1 MKKNFLR
8 EGLIIFTIVIVVY
21 ILIKMAMNITVAD
34 INYTKFN
41 NEVENRNIKKVTF
54 VNKTIVGDFASL
66 TNIDGNNF
74 SKFRT
79 QIPFA
84 DPNIVDKLIKFN
96 VSISVRKEG
105 PSFFEILSTVGFFA
119 ITLILFFMIFKQMS
133 GANSNAMNFGKM
145 KTNLNKNVDITFKDV
160 AGIDEVKEELEEIIE
175 FLKNP
180 KKFTK
185 LGGKI
190 PKGVLLVGPPG
201 TGKTLL
207 AKAVAGEAGVPFL
220 TVSGSEFVELFVGV
234 GASRVRDLF
243 NKAKQLAPSIVFI
256 DEIDA
261 VGRHR
266 GAGLGGGHDEREQTL
281 NQLLVEM
288 DGFEGNEGVIVI
300 SATNRP
306 DILDPAL
313 LRPGRFDRRVVVPL
327 PDIVG
332 REGILRVHTEKIPL
346 SRNVRLKVVAQGT
359 PGMSGA
365 DIANLVN
372 EAALLAARKDKEKVE
387 MEDFEIAKDKV
398 LMGLERKS
406 LVLSKEEKR
415 SIAYHETGHALVGYL
430 IKYGEEIHK
439 ITIIPRGMSL
449 GVTVQL
455 PKKERHNY
463 NKEYLLDQIAVL
475 LGGRAAEEIFLKTKT
490 TGAENDIQRSTE
502 LARNMITRWGM
513 SETIGPLS
521 YGSGNQEIFLGK
533 DLVSHKEISEDTANL
548 IDEEIKKIIHKQYL
562 IAMTLLKKNKALVE
576 TIVKKLIKTETITGT
591 EFKKTIKKFN
601 KKIDK

>member
-8 EGLIIFTIVIVVY
+8 EGLIITTIIIVVY
-21 ILIKMAMNITVAD
+21 ILIKMAMNITMTD
-34 INYTKFN
+34 INYTRFN
-41 NEVENRNIKKVTF
+41 KELENGNVRKVTF
-54 VNKTIVGDFASL
+54 INTMIIGSVKNKINVNGNDFSR
-66 TNIDGNNF
+66 
-74 SKFRT
+74 FRT
-79 QIPFA
+79 QIPFP
-84 DPNIVDKLIKFN
+84 DPDIVNKLVKYN
-96 VSISVRKEG
+96 VAISVKKEG

-133 GANSNAMNFGKM
+133 GANNSAMNFGKM
-145 KTNLNKNVDITFKDV
+145 KTNLNKKVDVTFKDV

-185 LGGKI
+185 LGGRI

-313 LRPGRFDRRVVVPL
+313 LRPGRFDRRVMVPL
-327 PDIVG
+327 PDVVG
-332 REGILRVHTEKIPL
+332 REGILKVHTLKIPIAKDV
-346 SRNVRLKVVAQGT
+346 NLKVVAQGT

-365 DIANLVN
+365 DLANLVN
-372 EAALLAARKDKEKVE
+372 EAALRAARKDKDHVE
-387 MEDFEIAKDKV
+387 MDDFEISKDKV

-406 LVLSKEEKR
+406 LVLSKDEKR
-415 SIAYHETGHALVGYL
+415 SIAYHETGHALVGSFV
-430 IKYGEEIHK
+430 KNGENIHK
-439 ITIIPRGMSL
+439 VTIIPRGMAL
-449 GVTVQL
+449 GVTIQL
-455 PKKERHNY
+455 PKKELHNY
-463 NKEYLLDQIAVL
+463 NKEYLLDQISIL
-475 LGGRAAEEIFLKTKT
+475 LGGRAAEEIFLKTRT
-490 TGAENDIQRSTE
+490 TGAENDIQRATE
-502 LARNMITRWGM
+502 LAKNMITRWGM
-513 SETIGPLS
+513 SEKLGPIS
-521 YGSGNQEIFLGK
+521 YSTGTQEIFLGK
-533 DLVSHKEISEDTANL
+533 DLVTHKAISNDTAKI
-548 IDEEIKKIIHKQYL
+548 IDDEVKKIINEQFQL
-562 IAMTLLKKNKALVE
+562 ALSILKKNSKLVE
-576 TIVKKLIKTETITGT
+576 TIVNKLVKKETMTGD
-591 EFKKTIKKFN
+591 EFKKIIKKF
-601 KKIDK
+601 KKIGK